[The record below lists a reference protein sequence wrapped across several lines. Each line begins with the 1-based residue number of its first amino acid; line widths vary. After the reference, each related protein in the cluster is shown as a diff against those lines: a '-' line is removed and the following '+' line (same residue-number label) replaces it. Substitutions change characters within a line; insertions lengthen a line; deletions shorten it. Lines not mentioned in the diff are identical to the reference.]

1 MGIVYLAHHRGLR
14 RDVALK
20 VVRPTR
26 RGPEFLA
33 RFQAEA
39 TALGRLRHPHIVDVT
54 DFGVDPR
61 DDGIPYLVMEYLSGV
76 PLTHALKDGPIIV
89 VDALPILAA
98 VASAIDFAHEHD
110 VLHRD
115 IKPENIFLSETAN
128 KRQVVKVVDFGIAHI
143 GRLPGEASPENVTR
157 TAGPTRLS
165 TSETVA
171 AADDRARSEWQVADA
186 TTVSLALTT
195 PGEILGTLPYLGP
208 ELLAGD
214 VASRASDVYAFGVVA
229 YQTIVGQRPYEI
241 ASLESASCP
250 EAPPAHTINKALD
263 PEISRVLAWPLSRYA
278 SDRPRSARQFVE
290 ALRRACFQSE
300 VRAWRRSE
308 FPRRRWIAAA
318 VALGFCALAWAAD
331 RRAWVDTME
340 NRLVDAR
347 FRSVPGRMPDPRV
360 VVVLVDDESLAAS
373 PTLLGERADEF
384 AERFEQIFQAG
395 AGGIAVDLLLPQ
407 RWSTSPR
414 FSRLVLAHADRLA
427 LAAMSAPDGH
437 VVGPECIAGL
447 TAAAL
452 GPERASALFGFVN
465 IEPDADGVIR
475 RARLSFRDTTGTL
488 RDSFA
493 VRSVRAALGDAGLP
507 ATTGRKSVD
516 PEGGVFL
523 IDASVDHREMR
534 TVSWANVSDE
544 LAREPSLF
552 RDRLVLV
559 GGSFVGSSD
568 LHRLSGQGASIEG
581 VFVQAVMLNTILQAL
596 PIRHV
601 DIALWLPMLF
611 VAAWIA
617 AQRELAVERF
627 PIPVSAIVIAGA
639 WIVGAV
645 IWFAAGW
652 TVPML
657 LPATVIVM
665 AGIAAVFIRLLLR
678 PFPQPVPM
686 LV

>member
-1 MGIVYLAHHRGLR
+1 
-14 RDVALK
+14 
-20 VVRPTR
+20 
-26 RGPEFLA
+26 
-33 RFQAEA
+33 
-39 TALGRLRHPHIVDVT
+39 
-54 DFGVDPR
+54 
-61 DDGIPYLVMEYLSGV
+61 
-76 PLTHALKDGPIIV
+76 
-89 VDALPILAA
+89 
-98 VASAIDFAHEHD
+98 
-110 VLHRD
+110 
-115 IKPENIFLSETAN
+115 
-128 KRQVVKVVDFGIAHI
+128 
-143 GRLPGEASPENVTR
+143 
-157 TAGPTRLS
+157 
-165 TSETVA
+165 
-171 AADDRARSEWQVADA
+171 
-186 TTVSLALTT
+186 
-195 PGEILGTLPYLGP
+195 
-208 ELLAGD
+208 
-214 VASRASDVYAFGVVA
+214 
-229 YQTIVGQRPYEI
+229 
-241 ASLESASCP
+241 
-250 EAPPAHTINKALD
+250 
-263 PEISRVLAWPLSRYA
+263 
-278 SDRPRSARQFVE
+278 
-290 ALRRACFQSE
+290 
-300 VRAWRRSE
+300 
-308 FPRRRWIAAA
+308 
-318 VALGFCALAWAAD
+318 
-331 RRAWVDTME
+331 
-340 NRLVDAR
+340 
-347 FRSVPGRMPDPRV
+347 MPDPRV

-395 AGGIAVDLLLPQ
+395 AGGIAVDFLLPQ